1 MGLLFWKKKRKPED
15 RPSEAQQELHFAP
28 RREELQLPARTDPAV
43 FEFPS
48 PNGEGMTGI
57 CNIEPADNISA
68 CVWRLQDTQ
77 PSEERKDQK
86 LLYHIEF

>member
-1 MGLLFWKKKRKPED
+1 
-15 RPSEAQQELHFAP
+15 
-28 RREELQLPARTDPAV
+28 
-43 FEFPS
+43 
-48 PNGEGMTGI
+48 MTGI